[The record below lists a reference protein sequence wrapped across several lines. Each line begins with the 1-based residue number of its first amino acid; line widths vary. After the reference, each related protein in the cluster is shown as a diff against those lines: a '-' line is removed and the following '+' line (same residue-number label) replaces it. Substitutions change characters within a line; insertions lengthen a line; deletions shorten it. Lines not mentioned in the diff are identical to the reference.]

1 MKTFSETE
9 LLKYDGSD
17 PTLPIYLAIDEIVYD
32 VSANPRMY
40 GKVCSMNNIHT
51 YNLRKTETIRLMI

>member
-9 LLKYDGSD
+9 LLTYDGSN
-17 PTLPIYLAIDEIVYD
+17 PALPIYLAIDQSVYD

-40 GKVCSMNNIHT
+40 GKVRTH
-51 YNLRKTETIRLMI
+51 YL